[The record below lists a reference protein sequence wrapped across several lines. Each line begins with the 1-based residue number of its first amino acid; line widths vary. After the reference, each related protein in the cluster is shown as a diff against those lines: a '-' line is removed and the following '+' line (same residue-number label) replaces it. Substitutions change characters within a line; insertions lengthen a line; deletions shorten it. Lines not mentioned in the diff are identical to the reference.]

1 MPSDPFSAA
10 LRLAAIVE
18 SSDDAI
24 IGKDVNGV
32 ITSWNAGAERMFGYT
47 AEEVIGKSITIII
60 PADRLSEE
68 AYVLSRIR
76 SGQKVDHFETL
87 RQRKDGTLVSI
98 SLTSSP
104 ILDADGRVIGASKIA
119 RDISDRRRAETA
131 LADTEARRLD
141 LQQRLVALLAAS
153 GTLFSSPRLADVVPA
168 VLALGKTL
176 IRADASAFWRFDHAS
191 SRWLVAGSTGLS
203 DEFSRRIME
212 SFEGQPAS
220 TPALSESIVAE
231 SVRDFEVLREQS
243 AIYLAEGI
251 ESMLAVPLSIGRPG
265 NAALAF
271 YHHER
276 HMFTDVEID
285 TARSLSDLAAAAI
298 TTAEVYEEQ
307 RRQREAAERANRQAA
322 FLAEAGTAFAGSLD
336 YAATLR
342 TVAHLAVPRIADWC
356 AVDIVDERGEIQ
368 RLAVAHVDPT
378 RIEAAR
384 SFHERYLHDA
394 TRVGTVAHAIRTG
407 LPVLVSEVRDET
419 LAALATDDDHLR
431 ALRDL
436 RICSYVVVPLAAH
449 GRAFGAVAFV
459 MAESGRHYTDAD
471 LRFAQDVAYRAA
483 LAVENARAY
492 QQASSANR
500 AKDEFLATL
509 SHELRTPLNA
519 VLGWVRMVRA
529 GTLDP
534 EKLSRALEIIE
545 RNAVAQLHLVEDLLD
560 LSRIITGKFQLSVA
574 PVNLAEVV
582 EVTRDSIQ
590 PAATAK
596 AIDVKIHIAA
606 DSRPVVGDRTRLQQ
620 AVWNLMSNAIKFTP
634 HLGRVTVTLKRRGDL
649 QMDLEVSDT
658 GEGIEADV
666 LPFVFDRFRQGESG
680 TTRTHSGLGLGLAIV
695 RHIVELHG
703 GQVAAASEGKGR
715 GSTFRLSLPAH
726 VEGRA
731 VAGTGR
737 MARTRARRQTTV
749 LAGLRVLVVD
759 DDRDARELVTDVLR
773 SRGITVTSAAS
784 ADEGIVALDRDVPD
798 VIVSDIAMPERDG
811 YELIRQI
818 RQRPPDRGGLVPAVA
833 LTAYARPEDSERSLS
848 SGFQLHLAKPVEVDY
863 LVSAVAS
870 LAGR

>member
-1 MPSDPFSAA
+1 MSGDPLSAA

-32 ITSWNAGAERMFGYT
+32 ITSWNAGAERIFGYT

-60 PADRLSEE
+60 PADRLDEE
-68 AYVLSRIR
+68 AFVLSRIR

-87 RQRKDGTLVSI
+87 RQRKDGSLIPI

-119 RDISDRRRAETA
+119 RDISERRRAEAA
-131 LADTEARRLD
+131 LADAEARRVD
-141 LQQRLVALLAAS
+141 LQRRLVALLAAA
-153 GTLFSSPRLADVVPA
+153 GTLFSSPRLEDVVPA
-168 VLALGKTL
+168 VLTLGKTL
-176 IRADASAFWRFDHAS
+176 IRADASAFWRFDPVS

-203 DEFSRRIME
+203 DEFSQRIID

-220 TPALSESIVAE
+220 ATALAEPLVAE

-265 NAALAF
+265 TGTLVF
-271 YHHER
+271 YHRQR
-276 HMFTDVEID
+276 HAFSEVEID

-298 TTAEVYEEQ
+298 TTAEVIEEQ

-322 FLAEAGTAFAGSLD
+322 FLAEAGTALASSLD

-356 AVDIVDERGEIQ
+356 AVDIVDDRGGIQ

-384 SFHERYLHDA
+384 SFHEGYLHDA

-407 LPVLVSEVRDET
+407 LPVLVSDVRDET
-419 LAALATDDDHLR
+419 LADLATDDDHLH

-449 GRAFGAVAFV
+449 GRTFGAVAFV
-459 MAESGRHYTDAD
+459 MAESGRHYADAD

-534 EKLSRALEIIE
+534 DKLSRALEIIE

-560 LSRIITGKFQLSVA
+560 LSRIITGKFQLSIA

-582 EVTRDSIQ
+582 EATRDAIQ

-596 AIDVKIHIAA
+596 AIEVKIQIAP
-606 DSRPVVGDRTRLQQ
+606 DSRPVAGDRTRLQQ
-620 AVWNLMSNAIKFTP
+620 AVWNLLSNAIKFTP
-634 HLGRVTVTLKRRGDL
+634 HLGRVSVTLKPRGDS

-658 GEGIEADV
+658 GEGIDADV

-703 GQVAAASEGKGR
+703 GIVAVASEGKGR

-731 VAGTGR
+731 VAPL
-737 MARTRARRQTTV
+737 RTRRPRSRRQTTL
-749 LAGLRVLVVD
+749 LAGLRALVVD

-773 SRGITVTSAAS
+773 ARGMTVTAAAS
-784 ADEGIVALDRDVPD
+784 ADEGLVALDRDVPD
-798 VIVSDIAMPERDG
+798 VIVSDIAMPDRDG

-848 SGFQLHLAKPVEVDY
+848 SGFQLHLAKPVDVEY
-863 LVSAVAS
+863 LVSAVAT